1 MAWIPVSLL
10 NLLAIL
16 PRTNY
21 LTLALVSI
29 SSKWE
34 YWYINPCKRV
44 LSNDE
49 IKFVKYPEYSLV
61 RKRCSRLTSFYHS
74 CEILLEEVVSSILE
88 AYISGKTLLPKDRM
102 LGLHIINCFILEL
115 TANDKFLPSKE
126 MAHIKAIFPE
136 LNKVLLNTKLYFKC
150 CYSPNQ

>member
-1 MAWIPVSLL
+1 MAWIPVTLL
-10 NLLAIL
+10 NLLAIW

-34 YWYINPCKRV
+34 YWYINPCKRI

-49 IKFVKYPEYSLV
+49 IKFVKYLV
-61 RKRCSRLTSFYHS
+61 CKRCSRLTSFYHC
-74 CEILLEEVVSSILE
+74 CESLLKEVVSSILE

-115 TANDKFLPSKE
+115 TANDKFLRSIE

-136 LNKVLLNTKLYFKC
+136 LIKVLLNTKLYFKC
-150 CYSPNQ
+150 CYIPTQ

>member
-34 YWYINPCKRV
+34 YWYINPCKRI

-61 RKRCSRLTSFYHS
+61 CKRYSRLTSFYHC
-74 CEILLEEVVSSILE
+74 CEILLKEVVSSILE

-115 TANDKFLPSKE
+115 TANDKFLRSIE

-136 LNKVLLNTKLYFKC
+136 LIKVLLNTKLYFKC
-150 CYSPNQ
+150 CYIPTQ

>member
-34 YWYINPCKRV
+34 FRYINPCKYV
-44 LSNDE
+44 MSNDE
-49 IKFVKYPEYSLV
+49 IKFVKNPEYSLV
-61 RKRCSRLTSFYHS
+61 HKRCWRLTSFYHC
-74 CEILLEEVVSSILE
+74 CEILLKEVVSSVLE
-88 AYISGKTLLPKDRM
+88 TYISGKTLLPKDRM

-115 TANDKFLPSKE
+115 TANDKFLCSVE

-136 LNKVLLNTKLYFKC
+136 LIKVLLNTKLCFKC
-150 CYSPNQ
+150 CYILNQ